1 MSYRVKLNHFEGPL
15 DLLLFFIKRDQL
27 DIYDIPIAKIAK
39 EFLEYTHIMQLLD
52 LEVVGDFIVM
62 AATLMQIKVRM
73 LLPHEEGIDEL
84 IEDDPRKELADRLA
98 DYARFKEAAR
108 SFGHLAEEGGK
119 LFYRNYF
126 KQDERQFIVPEE
138 EDLKN
143 ATLID
148 LITAFKRAMEKFET
162 TPYHNIQRLNVT
174 LEEQIEFV
182 MRSIEEKKTLHFL
195 ELAATI
201 HERLRLV
208 VTFIALLELIKRNVI
223 RVRTSGGFNDF
234 IILKYEPIED
244 LPASRDEIEEANV
257 GTDESES

>member
-1 MSYRVKLNHFEGPL
+1 MSYRVKLNDFEGPL

-27 DIYDIPIAKIAK
+27 DIYDIPLARIAK
-39 EFLEYTHIMQLLD
+39 EFLEYIHIMQLLD

-73 LLPHEEGIDEL
+73 LLPHEEGIEEL
-84 IEDDPRKELADRLA
+84 IEDDPRRELADRLA
-98 DYARFKEAAR
+98 EYARFKEGAR
-108 SFGHLAEEGGK
+108 NFGHLEEEGGK

-126 KQDERQFIVPEE
+126 KQDERQYVSPEE
-138 EDLKN
+138 DQLKN

-148 LITAFKRAMEKFET
+148 LITAFKRAMDKLEA

-174 LEEQIEFV
+174 LEEQIDFV
-182 MRSIEEKKTLHFL
+182 MSSIEDKKTLHFL
-195 ELAATI
+195 ELATTI

-208 VTFIALLELIKRNVI
+208 VTFIALLELIKRNVL

-234 IILKYEPIED
+234 IILKYEPIEED
-244 LPASRDEIEEANV
+244 NV
-257 GTDESES
+257 GTTVP